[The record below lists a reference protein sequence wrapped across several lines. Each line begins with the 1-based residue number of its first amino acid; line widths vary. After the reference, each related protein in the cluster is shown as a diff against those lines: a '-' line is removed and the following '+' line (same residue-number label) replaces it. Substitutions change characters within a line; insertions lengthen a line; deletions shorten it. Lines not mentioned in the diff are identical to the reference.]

1 MKKSELIAAAEKV
14 VGELSEERR
23 AELIYYAQRI
33 GVLEVVRILDGI
45 KRSPGKYGWYT
56 LLGQLSREYFRKEE
70 NNEHHQQHSNARIP
84 DEAGQNPAG
93 VHPCYAAA
101 GEQ

>member
-1 MKKSELIAAAEKV
+1 MQNCNDEGRMKKSELIAAAEKV
-14 VGELSEERR
+14 VGKLSQERR

-56 LLGQLSREYFRKEE
+56 LLGQLSKAFFEIEKQEE
-70 NNEHHQQHSNARIP
+70 LT
-84 DEAGQNPAG
+84 
-93 VHPCYAAA
+93 
-101 GEQ
+101 

>member
-1 MKKSELIAAAEKV
+1 MTLQKGKGVTNQVDKSDRRKANIHLTEIMIAAAEAV
-14 VGELSEERR
+14 VGKLSQERR

-56 LLGQLSREYFRKEE
+56 LLGQFSKAFFEIEKQEE
-70 NNEHHQQHSNARIP
+70 LT
-84 DEAGQNPAG
+84 
-93 VHPCYAAA
+93 
-101 GEQ
+101 